1 MEFHFTEEQ
10 EQFREFVR
18 RFLNDISPTTEV
30 RRVMETEQGFDPGTW
45 QRLSQELSLTG
56 LVIPEAYGGAGFGN
70 VELGIAMEEMGRA
83 LYPSPFLGSCV
94 LAAKAI
100 EYAGSESEKSELL
113 PSIAAGDK
121 IAALAFLEGS
131 GPPDLSSLQ
140 MTVTGQ
146 DGSYRLTGTK
156 TDPDSAA
163 GLARWFA
170 GVARASGDHSHGRG
184 ACFRRRR
191 GDSRAEKIAL

>member
-1 MEFHFTEEQ
+1 MDTWGIFLSRPQRRVSLEFHFTEEQ

-18 RFLNDISPTTEV
+18 RFLNDTSPTTEV

-56 LVIPEAYGGAGFGN
+56 LIIPEAYGGAGFGN

-83 LYPSPFLGSCV
+83 LYPSPFFGSSV

-100 EYAGSESEKSELL
+100 EYVASESEKSELL

-121 IAALAFLEGS
+121 IAALAFFKTADRQTFPVCRCQ
-131 GPPDLSSLQ
+131 PPTRVVVTSCRVRKSL
-140 MTVTGQ
+140 
-146 DGSYRLTGTK
+146 
-156 TDPDSAA
+156 
-163 GLARWFA
+163 
-170 GVARASGDHSHGRG
+170 
-184 ACFRRRR
+184 
-191 GDSRAEKIAL
+191 